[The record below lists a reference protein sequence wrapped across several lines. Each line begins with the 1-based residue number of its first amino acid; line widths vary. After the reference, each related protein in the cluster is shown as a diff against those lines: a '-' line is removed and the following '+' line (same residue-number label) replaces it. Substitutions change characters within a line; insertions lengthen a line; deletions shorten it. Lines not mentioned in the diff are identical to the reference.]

1 MGTASEKYDIVED
14 AKCNVGDALT
24 GKLCEKESSFK
35 MKEKNFSL
43 TENYKI
49 KDQDGKT

>member
-1 MGTASEKYDIVED
+1 MGVASEKYELVDD
-14 AKCNVGDALT
+14 AKMDTKDCMV
-24 GKLCEKESSFK
+24 GKLCEKISSFK